1 MGLASQ
7 VAKAGVKKAAKSSS
21 SLTDLVKTHSV
32 AKAKE
37 VTPQDVTEYIK
48 TTLIPKKESDK
59 NFKSKFKDTA
69 VVDEKNKPRVM
80 YHGRNKDFKSFDT
93 GNVKTD
99 TQEIGTHI
107 GTADQANEFATREGG
122 NVVPAYL
129 DIKNPLRLEDYGGFN
144 SGEVLEQLRK
154 RDFDEDLINEIE
166 DIPSI
171 VERNKAVVDLIKSSG
186 YDGIVYLNK
195 REGLNLK
202 GTDKQVSS
210 KIDELQD
217 YDDETLIKKYGAK
230 DSYIIFDPAQAK
242 SVFNKGSWSGSD
254 DRLNYNKGGTVND
267 MNKLFAEGGM
277 NDEGGTVDPV
287 SGNDVPPGS
296 LQNEVRDDIDAK
308 LSEGEFVIPADVVRY
323 IGLERLMKIRDE
335 AKQGLS
341 RMSEIGQMG
350 NADQVE
356 NPEALHEDEE
366 GFDSEIDD
374 IISEVDGEQM
384 GEQKFA
390 RGGVVKVPEAGK
402 DILAKYNIQRT
413 AVTNPANDVRLLK
426 NAAGDSLYM
435 TYFNGKP
442 SGRIPK
448 GYSVVDAN
456 PASRMTGTT
465 TAPTGVSNPTGAVS
479 TGGVDPSITR
489 GVDMP
494 RGGSLVTPT
503 MTTEPPPETPTG
515 TTTTTGPAVNA
526 GFTGDRGQGVNS
538 FGGSI
543 TATDTGAVSTGIGGF
558 TLNPDGSVTP
568 NTIDR
573 TVMTVA
579 GMVNPILGV
588 ATRINNALATSSAK
602 AFSTAIGDTMG
613 ANLNATQPAATAG
626 PASVGGTAGT
636 AATAASLAAAD
647 ATSSGKSEGA
657 VGAASQA
664 AADVIVRGGSADA
677 AAQAGRDAAADVVSK
692 EAATAL
698 PASQQTATDIAL
710 GGQGGSAG
718 ADSLTSGADTAG
730 RQDTGG
736 GADTTVGVGNDG
748 GNIDTTVG
756 SGNDGGDEGA
766 GTGEA
771 GVGDTGDSTDVGS
784 GEEEYAGGASMTA
797 VDALGGSFAAKPM
810 EMLQAERKGIKVEA
824 AKGGL
829 ITRRVKK
836 TTPAQKR
843 GIASRK

>member
-1 MGLASQ
+1 MYNN
-7 VAKAGVKKAAKSSS
+7 
-21 SLTDLVKTHSV
+21 
-32 AKAKE
+32 E
-37 VTPQDVTEYIK
+37 TE
-48 TTLIPKKESDK
+48 
-59 NFKSKFKDTA
+59 
-69 VVDEKNKPRVM
+69 
-80 YHGRNKDFKSFDT
+80 
-93 GNVKTD
+93 
-99 TQEIGTHI
+99 Q
-107 GTADQANEFATREGG
+107 
-122 NVVPAYL
+122 
-129 DIKNPLRLEDYGGFN
+129 
-144 SGEVLEQLRK
+144 
-154 RDFDEDLINEIE
+154 
-166 DIPSI
+166 
-171 VERNKAVVDLIKSSG
+171 
-186 YDGIVYLNK
+186 
-195 REGLNLK
+195 
-202 GTDKQVSS
+202 
-210 KIDELQD
+210 
-217 YDDETLIKKYGAK
+217 
-230 DSYIIFDPAQAK
+230 
-242 SVFNKGSWSGSD
+242 
-254 DRLNYNKGGTVND
+254 
-267 MNKLFAEGGM
+267 LFAEGGM
-277 NDEGGTVDPV
+277 KDEGGTVDPV
-287 SGNDVPPGS
+287 SGNDVPAGS
-296 LQNEVRDDIDAK
+296 LQKEVRDDIPAQ

-323 IGLERLMKIRDE
+323 IGLERLMKLRDE
-335 AKQGLS
+335 AKQGLN
-341 RMSEIGQMG
+341 RMAEIGQMG

-356 NPEALHEDEE
+356 NPEALHEGDEE
-366 GFDSEIDD
+366 FESEIDD
-374 IISEVDGEQM
+374 IISEVDGEQT

-390 RGGVVKVPEAGK
+390 RGGVVKVPEASK

-413 AVTNPANDVRLLK
+413 AITNPANDVRLLK

-465 TAPTGVSNPTGAVS
+465 TATTGAVS

-494 RGGSLVTPT
+494 RGGSLVTPIT
-503 MTTEPPPETPTG
+503 TTEPSTETPTG
-515 TTTTTGPAVNA
+515 TTTTTTPAANA

-579 GMVNPILGV
+579 GIVNPLLGV
-588 ATRINNALATSSAK
+588 AGRVNNALATSSAK
-602 AFSTAIGDTMG
+602 AFSASIADTG
-613 ANLNATQPAATAG
+613 GTNLNATQPAATAG
-626 PASVGGTAGT
+626 PASVGGTAGA

-657 VGAASQA
+657 AGAASQA

-677 AAQAGRDAAADVVSK
+677 AAQAGRDAAADVAGR
-692 EAATAL
+692 EAKVAETS
-698 PASQQTATDIAL
+698 SQQTATDIAL

-736 GADTTVGVGNDG
+736 TDTTIGIGNAG
-748 GNIDTTVG
+748 GGIDTTVG

-766 GTGEA
+766 GDGGIGGVGGGGVGGGVGGDDESGNAEA
-771 GVGDTGDSTDVGS
+771 GEQDS
-784 GEEEYAGGASMTA
+784 EGASMTA
-797 VDALGGSFAAKPM
+797 VDALGGSFAVKPM
-810 EMLQAERKGIKVEA
+810 EMLQAEKKGIRVEA

-829 ITRRVKK
+829 ITKRVKK